1 MPVFKTTFLS
11 IFIILSYYSV
21 SFSQTISGLVLNEN
35 NEPVIGASV
44 YFDGT
49 TLGTTTDIDGKF
61 SLLLKNRINATLVI
75 RSLGYET
82 YQLQDFYD
90 IPNIKIQLTPKPYQ
104 IKEVVIKKDRFSR
117 KQKMKIFR
125 EEFLGNTKAGKSC
138 IIQNENDILLFYNE
152 SNNTL
157 YATSEKP
164 LIVVNKHLG
173 YTITTNLVEFNI
185 TFNQTSIKREHIKN
199 SLFLVTTLYEDKSN
213 SNPKY
218 YKRRNKSYLGSALH
232 FFRNLSANKWG
243 KNEFLLYNGSYPA
256 IPSQF
261 FTVTDSL
268 DLKKVTI
275 EKNID
280 VAFSTNNPDIKIPFL
295 STFNLLYKNRKQSK
309 VVFRTNI
316 VFIDKFG
323 INTSPDLIQF
333 GGEMGKKRMGDL
345 LPFDYSVDI

>member
-1 MPVFKTTFLS
+1 MSKIKAIPLS
-11 IFIILSYYSV
+11 IILVFSLSF
-21 SFSQTISGLVLNEN
+21 SFSQTITGVVLDEKK
-35 NEPVIGASV
+35 EPVIGASV
-44 YFDGT
+44 FFDGT

-61 SLLLKNRINATLVI
+61 SLSLKNRINSTLII

-117 KQKMKIFR
+117 KQKMKIFK

-138 IIQNENDILLFYNE
+138 IIRNENDISLFYNE
-152 SNNTL
+152 STYTL

-164 LIVVNKHLG
+164 LIIENKHLG
-173 YTITTNLVEFNI
+173 YTIITNLVEFNI
-185 TFNQTSIKREHIKN
+185 SFNQTSIKPEHIKN

-213 SNPKY
+213 RNPKY
-218 YKRRNKSYLGSALH
+218 YKRRNKSYLGSPLH
-232 FFRNLSANKWG
+232 FFRNLSANRWE

-275 EKNID
+275 EKNIGI
-280 VAFSTNNPDIKIPFL
+280 ALSTNNSDIKIPFL
-295 STFNLLYKNRKQSK
+295 STLNLLYKERKQSK
-309 VVFRTNI
+309 VIFRTNVI
-316 VFIDKFG
+316 FIDKYG

-333 GGEMGKKRMGDL
+333 GGEMGKKRLGDL
-345 LPFDYSVDI
+345 LPFDYSIDI

>member
-1 MPVFKTTFLS
+1 MSTIKATVLS
-11 IFIILSYYSV
+11 ILLVFSLSF
-21 SFSQTISGLVLNEN
+21 SFSQTITGIVLDEK
-35 NEPVIGASV
+35 NEPIIGASV

-61 SLLLKNRINATLVI
+61 FISLKNRINTSLVI

-82 YQLQDFYD
+82 YQLQSFYD

-117 KQKMKIFR
+117 KQKMKIFK
-125 EEFLGNTKAGKSC
+125 EEFLGNTKAGRSC
-138 IIQNENDILLFYNE
+138 IIQNENDISLYYNE

-213 SNPKY
+213 SNPKFN
-218 YKRRNKSYLGSALH
+218 KRRNKSYLGSPLH
-232 FFRNLSANKWG
+232 FIRNLSANKWG
-243 KNEFLLYNGSYPA
+243 KEEFLLYNGSYPA

-275 EKNID
+275 AKNID
-280 VAFSTNNPDIKIPFL
+280 VALSANGSDIKIPFF

-309 VVFRTNI
+309 VVFRTNAF
-316 VFIDKFG
+316 FIDKYG
-323 INTSPDLIQF
+323 VNTSPDLIQF
-333 GGEMGKKRMGDL
+333 GGEMGKKRLGDL
-345 LPFDYSVDI
+345 LPFDYSIDI